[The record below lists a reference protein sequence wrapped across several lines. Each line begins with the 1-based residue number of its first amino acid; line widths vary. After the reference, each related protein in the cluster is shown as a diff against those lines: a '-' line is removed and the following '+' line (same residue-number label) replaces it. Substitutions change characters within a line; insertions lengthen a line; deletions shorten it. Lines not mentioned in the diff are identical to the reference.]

1 MFAHKTSNLLVIDGQ
16 ALLPKG
22 SLDSSPVI
30 MLELVANPAIA
41 ATMAVSSAARTG
53 SS

>member
-22 SLDSSPVI
+22 GLDSSPAI
-30 MLELVANPAIA
+30 MLELVANPGHRCDDGG
-41 ATMAVSSAARTG
+41 VG
-53 SS
+53 SML